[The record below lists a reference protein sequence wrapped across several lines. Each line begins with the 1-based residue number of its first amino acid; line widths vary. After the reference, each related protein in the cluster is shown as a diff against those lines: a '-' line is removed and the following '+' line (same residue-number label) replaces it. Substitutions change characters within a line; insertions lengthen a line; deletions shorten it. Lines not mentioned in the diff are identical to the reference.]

1 MLRESIDGLIT
12 SKSGTYVD
20 LTFGGGGH
28 AREILKRLAGGR
40 LIAFDQD
47 ADARQNAEGLD
58 LIFVEANFRHL
69 KRYLK
74 MYGITAVD
82 GIIADLGVSSHQF
95 DVAGRGFSTR
105 LDATLDMRMNQG
117 SIRTAQQIVNE
128 YREQDLHRIFGM
140 YGEVRNARTLA
151 HAIVAAR
158 VARPLRTVN
167 DLREVAVKFALK
179 GKENKYLAQVFQAL
193 RIEVNEEIDALKEML
208 RQAIEVLKSGGRL
221 VMISYHSLEDRLVKN
236 MIMKGNM
243 EGEVE
248 KDFYGNMIRPLQ
260 AVHKKPMQPTAEE
273 LNRNSRARS
282 AKLRIAEKL

>member
-1 MLRESIDGLIT
+1 
-12 SKSGTYVD
+12 VD

-58 LIFVEANFRHL
+58 LVFIEANFRHL

-74 MYGITAVD
+74 MYGIIAVD

-105 LDATLDMRMNQG
+105 LDAALDMRMNQG
-117 SIRTAQQIVNE
+117 SSRTAQQIVNE
-128 YREQDLHRIFGM
+128 YSEQDLHRIFGM

-158 VARPLRTVN
+158 VARPIRTVS

-208 RQAIEVLKSGGRL
+208 QQAVEVLKSGGRL
-221 VMISYHSLEDRLVKN
+221 VMISYHSLEDRPVKN
-236 MIMKGNM
+236 MIMKGNV

-273 LNRNSRARS
+273 LSRNSRARS